1 MSIWNPENLSSWIVK
16 IEQGTRYTTPR
27 LTNLYA
33 AFGLCLTLS
42 NNTIRFRSP
51 RDIGGRRCS
60 GLRNYELGGLK
71 NIITGE
77 THHAVAHSYF
87 HADSRFDSGIKNACA
102 IKGAQDNVVNLA
114 VTLTKYIAPIIGFST
129 TLGRPRLVRCVW
141 FAVFGFRPGCVSL
154 GSLDI
159 E

>member
-1 MSIWNPENLSSWIVK
+1 MK

-77 THHAVAHSYF
+77 IHHAVARSYL
-87 HADSRFDSGIKNACA
+87 HAISRFDSGIKNACA
-102 IKGAQDNVVNLA
+102 IKGAQDKVVNLA
-114 VTLTKYIAPIIGFST
+114 VTLTKYIAPIVGFST
-129 TLGRPRLVRCVW
+129 TLGRPRLAR
-141 FAVFGFRPGCVSL
+141 AVFGFRPGCVSL

-159 E
+159 TKKQ

>member
-77 THHAVAHSYF
+77 THHAVARSYF
-87 HADSRFDSGIKNACA
+87 HAVSRFDSGIKNACA

-114 VTLTKYIAPIIGFST
+114 VTLTKHNCTDRWFTVSPQHSVAHDW
-129 TLGRPRLVRCVW
+129 LALCLVSDRV
-141 FAVFGFRPGCVSL
+141 VFHWVL
-154 GSLDI
+154 
-159 E
+159 